1 MKEHREEALRW
12 LRQAENDLEYAKLG
26 FKAGFFAQT
35 CFQCQQVCEKAL
47 KAVHYGHLKK
57 RIVYGHS
64 LVTLAKDLDPKYPL
78 MEELA
83 ILDQYYIPTR
93 YPNGLPGNA
102 PYEVYTK
109 KQAEDALSTCNKV
122 INSARQIL
130 DKSFND

>member
-12 LRQAENDLEYAKLG
+12 LRQAQNDLEYAKLG
-26 FKAGFFAQT
+26 FKEDFFAQV

-47 KAVHYGHLKK
+47 KSIHYGLLKK

-64 LVTLAKDLDPKYPL
+64 LVTLAKDLNLEYQL

-93 YPNGLPGNA
+93 YPNGLPGNS

-109 KQAEDALSTCNKV
+109 NQAASALATCDKV
-122 INSARQIL
+122 ITLASNAITRQSI
-130 DKSFND
+130 